1 MDYNLKETKT
11 MRIRL
16 SLSQLKKVLQT
27 ERLKFPISFKGE
39 DFTEKELKVFQ
50 KLLQSKERG

>member
-1 MDYNLKETKT
+1 

-16 SLSQLKKVLQT
+16 RLSQLKKVLQT

-39 DFTEKELKVFQ
+39 YFTEKELKVFQ